1 MGEGIP
7 VSVEELE
14 RLPKFSKPPPETWN
28 RLGKSVQKNVVICRR
43 QVNLQTSR
51 HRRALGDYPVNQ
63 QLRAKFA
70 KRDAQK
76 AVLGLL
82 LLRCLEGSEQR
93 ADALALRA
101 VRLLY
106 QK

>member
-51 HRRALGDYPVNQ
+51 PGGALGIIRLTSSYG
-63 QLRAKFA
+63 REFA

-82 LLRCLEGSEQR
+82 LRCLE
-93 ADALALRA
+93 
-101 VRLLY
+101 
-106 QK
+106 

>member
-1 MGEGIP
+1 MLTVALSEMTGLDRCAPNQDVNTATKLLLRNFCHEKRG
-7 VSVEELE
+7 
-14 RLPKFSKPPPETWN
+14 
-28 RLGKSVQKNVVICRR
+28 LGNVV
-43 QVNLQTSR
+43 VLASR
-51 HRRALGDYPVNQ
+51 HGGALGDYPVNQ

-70 KRDAQK
+70 KRAAQK